1 MNANATENPR
11 VAIYGAGSL
20 GTILG
25 AYITKGGVPIEL
37 INRNQAHIH
46 ALQNNGARI
55 VGTVEF
61 SQEVMAYTPDQMSGQ
76 YDILFLMTKQQQN
89 AEVVTR
95 LKDFLAPDG
104 VLVTFQNGL
113 PEVEIAA
120 ILGPERVLGCTVA
133 WGATLQ
139 SPGICE
145 LTSELDALSFG
156 LGSISPNPC
165 PRFEQ
170 VKMLLE
176 MMGKVDVEAN
186 FMGTRWS
193 KLLINA
199 SFSGMSAVLGCTF
212 GQAAAP
218 RDSRRIVQRLIKEC
232 IDVCA
237 AGGIRIEP
245 VQGKDIVKLLDYS
258 NALKRAFSFF
268 IIPIAIKKHARLK
281 ASMLQDLEKG
291 KLTEVDAING
301 AVSAYGRKVG
311 CPTPMNDRVV
321 EIIHRIEQGSLTPGF
336 DNLQYFY

>member
-1 MNANATENPR
+1 MR

-25 AYITKGGVPIEL
+25 AYISKAGVAIEL
-37 INRNQAHIH
+37 INRNKAHVE
-46 ALQNNGARI
+46 ALQTQGAKV
-55 VGTVEF
+55 VGTVDF
-61 SQEVMAYTPDQMSGQ
+61 TQPVVAYTPAEMSGT
-76 YDILFLMTKQQQN
+76 YNIIFLMTKQQHN
-89 AEVVTR
+89 PEVVAQLR
-95 LKDFLAPDG
+95 PFLAEDG

-113 PEVEIAA
+113 PEVQIAE
-120 ILGPERVLGCTVA
+120 ILGEERVLGCTVA

-139 SPGICE
+139 SPGVCE
-145 LTSELDALSFG
+145 LTSAPDALSFS
-156 LGSISPNPC
+156 LGAIT
-165 PRFEQ
+165 EQ
-170 VKMLLE
+170 KNKHFDYVKELLE
-176 MMGKVDVEAN
+176 KMGTVDVEEN
-186 FMGTRWS
+186 FLGTRWG

-199 SFSGMSAVLGCTF
+199 AFSGMSAVLGCTF
-212 GQAAAP
+212 GEAAGP
-218 RDSRRIVQRLIKEC
+218 KDSRRIVQALIKEC
-232 IDVCA
+232 IDVCK

-268 IIPIAIKKHARLK
+268 IIPIAIRKHAKLK

-321 EIIHRIEQGSLTPGF
+321 EIIHRIEQGELRPCR
-336 DNLQYFY
+336 DNLRLF